1 MILRHQDL
9 IFLKGLIIQVPIQV
23 IRYKQGRLT

>member
-9 IFLKGLIIQVPIQV
+9 IFLKGLIIKVPIQV
-23 IRYKQGRLT
+23 IRYKQERLT